1 MFVYLTNTD
10 GLTRLINLSKIETV
24 YNDSVKFTVDSMK
37 VDSKELEQITTY
49 LEALKLIYQ
58 PSEPMPPV
66 GEPLREI
73 VGEAFQEFMNTK
85 GRTD

>member
-37 VDSKELEQITTY
+37 VDGGNLTY
-49 LEALKLIYQ
+49 TIVDKIIHKKNA
-58 PSEPMPPV
+58 PSYC
-66 GEPLREI
+66 I
-73 VGEAFQEFMNTK
+73 AYK
-85 GRTD
+85 GSVIKGII

>member
-73 VGEAFQEFMNTK
+73 VGDAWESKEGGA
-85 GRTD
+85 D